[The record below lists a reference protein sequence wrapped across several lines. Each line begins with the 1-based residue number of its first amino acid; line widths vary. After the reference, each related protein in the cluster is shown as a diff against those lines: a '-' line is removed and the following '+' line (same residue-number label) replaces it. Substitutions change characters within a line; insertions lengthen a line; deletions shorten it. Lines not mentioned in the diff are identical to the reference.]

1 MDREAALFPVHVAML
16 LMVIGFGVFSFMV
29 IGGTKKVI
37 KITRK
42 AKKRIRRTAAKIRAN
57 EALKKSWFY
66 DI

>member
-1 MDREAALFPVHVAML
+1 
-16 LMVIGFGVFSFMV
+16 MV

-42 AKKRIRRTAAKIRAN
+42 AKKRIKRTAAKIRAN